1 MSINGGFA
9 TRNLDETYNTL
20 VYNMIYLLQY
30 RIKRLYNSEVVSEK
44 NFQKVLAKT
53 YDKIKQLEGHKYTP
67 PRFSEAM
74 KDLADLMLKDTDLR
88 STRSPR
94 NGASKTSSSHNGA
107 SSKPKTT
114 VPNSTKSGNCYR
126 DNSTEIYLL
135 AEMHTRSK
143 AELPKTLDGVS
154 V

>member
-9 TRNLDETYNTL
+9 TRNLDESYNTL

-30 RIKRLYNSEVVSEK
+30 RIKRLYNSEVVSET

-53 YDKIKQLEGHKYTP
+53 YDKVKQLEAHKYTP

-74 KDLADLMLKDTDLR
+74 KDLADLMLKDIDL
-88 STRSPR
+88 SNSRSPK
-94 NGASKTSSSHNGA
+94 NKTTKSSSSPNGP

-114 VPNSTKSGNCYR
+114 VPNLTK
-126 DNSTEIYLL
+126 
-135 AEMHTRSK
+135 
-143 AELPKTLDGVS
+143 
-154 V
+154 